1 MTNVQPK
8 ILLLLVVLKALVFS
22 SQNLARYNGDEDVHT
37 PEEIQSWENETA
49 FAQRHN
55 KKFIDPRK
63 EKLKDHRKGI
73 KSTHYNK
80 ESKPDRKHDY
90 RLYKNQNEASHA
102 PRAIRSS
109 AQL

>member
-1 MTNVQPK
+1 MFTQ
-8 ILLLLVVLKALVFS
+8 
-22 SQNLARYNGDEDVHT
+22 
-37 PEEIQSWENETA
+37 EEIQSWENETA

-63 EKLKDHRKGI
+63 EKLKDHRKEI

-90 RLYKNQNEASHA
+90 RLYRTKMKRLMHHEQYDLLYNYKRTSGW
-102 PRAIRSS
+102 
-109 AQL
+109 LTW